1 MAWIGIDFG
10 TYNSSAAIKS
20 RDGAIEVV
28 KCSDVSNAAHPF
40 LKGEKRKEFPSFI
53 SFDESGAISDV
64 GLTSKEMS
72 YSASGS
78 VVWGVKRLLGKTYSE
93 LKETGELDRF
103 PYRIRPDRKNG
114 QCLIVVREQSYTPVQ
129 LCSEIFKKIKKTAE
143 KQAGEP
149 INSLIVSIP
158 AYYDPVRVTP
168 IVEAA
173 RLAGFVHDHIKT
185 IPEPVAAALAAEIDV
200 SVRPI
205 KGLVFDL
212 GAGTLD
218 VTTGFLYRQP
228 DQPDDFRFQVM
239 KNTGDPKLGGID
251 MDDRLAWAIQ
261 EQHKLSDLSPEE
273 FATLRRAA
281 ESAKISLSE
290 EEQIKVEF
298 EVHGQTISH
307 RVDQFQ
313 LRQALEGAG
322 PERDLLEV
330 CRQQVMAAIDGA
342 GWTPQEI
349 ELLIMIGGPT
359 RLRCIQDIFKIIFH
373 NNPAVLQRIE
383 GFYAGSEEVDRMTAV
398 SIGAVMSVER
408 QLDDKVPYGHGI
420 EITEVGDDEMEY
432 KPKILVPPD
441 SPYPFKSEQ
450 YQLPWINKTGLF
462 EFKIIQ
468 QVPESEAKQS
478 GYEYRFIG
486 TQKFAVKNPDN
497 CLVAIQMG
505 YNDNKE
511 LEVSIRNM
519 NSIEA
524 ETYVGLNQFNSIGM
538 DYRPV
543 PKDQTSAAGIRAGS
557 ESDIPEVSRQVKR
570 PPDIGE
576 SGAVRKQPPSNETLD
591 KFAKWVQQGVL
602 IFARRKIE
610 NHPVPQMLLS
620 QQLDEIERLLQRGNL
635 STDYHTIF
643 TKVNSLLWNCNS
655 RGLLNQNEYRE
666 LNDHLSG
673 YESDLF
679 RIG

>member
-1 MAWIGIDFG
+1 MTWIGIDLG

-20 RDGAIEVV
+20 RAGTIEIV
-28 KCSDVSNAAHPF
+28 KSSDVSSSAHPA
-40 LKGEKRKEFPSFI
+40 LQEEKRKEFPSFI
-53 SFDESGAISDV
+53 SFDDTGNIEAV
-64 GLTSKEMS
+64 GITSKEES
-72 YSASGS
+72 YSGS
-78 VVWGVKRLLGKTYSE
+78 RPVVWGVKRLLGKTYSE
-93 LKETGELDRF
+93 LKETAELDRF

-114 QCLIVVREQSYTPVQ
+114 QCLIVVGEKSYTPVQ

-143 KQAGEP
+143 KQAGEA
-149 INSLIVSIP
+149 IDSLVVSIP

-251 MDDRLAWAIQ
+251 MDDRLAWSIQ
-261 EQHKLSDLSPEE
+261 VQHQLSNLSSEE
-273 FATLRRAA
+273 SAHLRRAA
-281 ESAKISLSE
+281 ETAKISLSE
-290 EEQIKVEF
+290 QHQAEIKF
-298 EVHGQTISH
+298 EAQGKTISH
-307 RVDQFQ
+307 SLDQFQ
-313 LRQALEGAG
+313 LRQALVGTG
-322 PERDLLEV
+322 PDRNLLEV

-342 GWTPQEI
+342 GWAPQEI

-359 RLRCIQDIFKIIFH
+359 RLRPVQEVFKIVFH
-373 NNPAVLQRIE
+373 NNPAVLQQIE
-383 GFYAGSEEVDRMTAV
+383 GFYAGSEQVDRMTAV

-408 QLDDKVPYGHGI
+408 KLDDKVPYGYGI
-420 EITEVGDDEMEY
+420 EIIEVGVDEMLY
-432 KPKILVPPD
+432 KPHILVPPD

-450 YQLPWINKTGLF
+450 YLLPWTNMRGLF

-478 GYEYRFIG
+478 GHEYRFIG
-486 TQKFAVKNPDN
+486 TQKFTVDTPEN

-511 LEVSIRNM
+511 LEVSIRNL
-519 NSIEA
+519 NSMEA
-524 ETYVGLNQFNSIGM
+524 ETYVGLNQFNSIGL

-543 PKDQTSAAGIRAGS
+543 PKSEAPFPGGKAADGGS
-557 ESDIPEVSRQVKR
+557 QDVARRVKR
-570 PPDIGE
+570 PPDIGQ
-576 SGAVRKQPPSNETLD
+576 SQAVKKQPPSTETLEA
-591 KFAKWVQQGVL
+591 FGKWVQQVVL
-602 IFARRKIE
+602 NFVLRKVE

-620 QQLDEIERLLQRGNL
+620 QQLDEIDRLLKKGNL
-635 STDYHTIF
+635 SSDYHTIF

-655 RGLLNQNEYRE
+655 RGLLTQDEYRE
-666 LNDHLSG
+666 LNDHLTT